1 MNISVNPYLMAV
13 VFVVFVLL
21 LWAMNVWVYRP
32 LLAFMDNRQAEIKDS
47 LAKIKTDNTQS
58 VEIRHQIDALL
69 KEAAEK
75 RREMI
80 AEAIQKAAESYDA
93 VIKQKENEL
102 NQEFEAFAKQ
112 LQNEK
117 QILKEQLQAQ
127 MPVFEDELNKRVAYG
142 FRELMDVFS

>member
-1 MNISVNPYLMAV
+1 MAV

-47 LAKIKTDNTQS
+47 LAKIKTDNAQS
-58 VEIRHQIDALL
+58 VEIRHQIETLL

-117 QILKEQLQAQ
+117 QVLKEQLQAQ
-127 MPVFEDELNKRVAYG
+127 MPVFESELNKRVAMG
-142 FRELMDVFS
+142 LGS

>member
-47 LAKIKTDNTQS
+47 LAKIKTDNVQS

-80 AEAIQKAAESYDA
+80 AEAIQKATESYDA
-93 VIKQKENEL
+93 VIKQKENEF

-117 QILKEQLQAQ
+117 QILKEQLQVQ
-127 MPVFEDELNKRVAYG
+127 MPVFENELNKRVAMG
-142 FRELMDVFS
+142 LGS

>member
-80 AEAIQKAAESYDA
+80 AEAIQKAIESYDA
-93 VIKQKENEL
+93 VIKQKESEL

-117 QILKEQLQAQ
+117 QALKEQLQVQ
-127 MPVFEDELNKRVAYG
+127 MPVFEDELNKRVAMG
-142 FRELMDVFS
+142 LGS

>member
-1 MNISVNPYLMAV
+1 MAV

-47 LAKIKTDNTQS
+47 LAKIKTDNAQS
-58 VEIRHQIDALL
+58 VEIRHQIETLL

-80 AEAIQKAAESYDA
+80 AEAIQKATESYDA

-117 QILKEQLQAQ
+117 QALKEQLQVQ
-127 MPVFEDELNKRVAYG
+127 MPVFEDELNKRVAMG
-142 FRELMDVFS
+142 LGS

>member
-1 MNISVNPYLMAV
+1 MAV

-47 LAKIKTDNTQS
+47 LAKIKTDNAQS
-58 VEIRHQIDALL
+58 VEIRHQIETLL

-80 AEAIQKAAESYDA
+80 AEAIQKATESYDA

-117 QILKEQLQAQ
+117 QVLKEQLQAQ
-127 MPVFEDELNKRVAYG
+127 MPVFEDELNKRVAMG
-142 FRELMDVFS
+142 LGS

>member
-1 MNISVNPYLMAV
+1 MAV

-47 LAKIKTDNTQS
+47 LAKIKMDNAQS
-58 VEIRHQIDALL
+58 VEIRHQIETLL

-117 QILKEQLQAQ
+117 QALKEQLQAQ
-127 MPVFEDELNKRVAYG
+127 MPVFEDELNKRVAMG
-142 FRELMDVFS
+142 LGS

>member
-1 MNISVNPYLMAV
+1 MAV

-58 VEIRHQIDALL
+58 MEIRHQIDALL

-117 QILKEQLQAQ
+117 QILKEQLQVQ
-127 MPVFEDELNKRVAYG
+127 MPVFENELNKRVAMG
-142 FRELMDVFS
+142 LGS

>member
-1 MNISVNPYLMAV
+1 MAV

-58 VEIRHQIDALL
+58 VEIRHQIEALL

-75 RREMI
+75 RREVI
-80 AEAIQKAAESYDA
+80 AEAIQKATESYDA

-102 NQEFEAFAKQ
+102 NQDFEAFIKQ

-117 QILKEQLQAQ
+117 QALKEQLQAQ
-127 MPVFEDELNKRVAYG
+127 MPVFEDELNKRVAMG
-142 FRELMDVFS
+142 LGS

>member
-1 MNISVNPYLMAV
+1 MAV

-32 LLAFMDNRQAEIKDS
+32 LLAFMDNRQTEIEDS

-58 VEIRHQIDALL
+58 VEIRHQIDTLL

-127 MPVFEDELNKRVAYG
+127 MPVFEGELNKRVAMG
-142 FRELMDVFS
+142 LGS

>member
-1 MNISVNPYLMAV
+1 MAV

-47 LAKIKTDNTQS
+47 LAKIKMDNAQS
-58 VEIRHQIDALL
+58 VEIGHQIDALL
-69 KEAAEK
+69 KEAAER
-75 RREMI
+75 RREII
-80 AEAIQKAAESYDA
+80 AEAIQKATESYDA

-117 QILKEQLQAQ
+117 QVLKEQLQAQ
-127 MPVFEDELNKRVAYG
+127 MPVFEDELNKRVAMG
-142 FRELMDVFS
+142 LGS

>member
-21 LWAMNVWVYRP
+21 LWVMNVWVYRP

-127 MPVFEDELNKRVAYG
+127 MPVFENELNKRVAMG
-142 FRELMDVFS
+142 LGS

>member
-1 MNISVNPYLMAV
+1 MAV

-32 LLAFMDNRQAEIKDS
+32 LLAFMDNRQAETKDS

-80 AEAIQKAAESYDA
+80 AEAIQKAVESYDA

-117 QILKEQLQAQ
+117 QILKEQLQVQ
-127 MPVFEDELNKRVAYG
+127 MPVFENELNKRVAMG
-142 FRELMDVFS
+142 LGS

>member
-80 AEAIQKAAESYDA
+80 VEAIQKATESYDA

-127 MPVFEDELNKRVAYG
+127 MPVFENELNKRVAMG
-142 FRELMDVFS
+142 LGS

>member
-1 MNISVNPYLMAV
+1 MAV

-47 LAKIKTDNTQS
+47 LAKIKTDNAQS
-58 VEIRHQIDALL
+58 VEIRHQIETLL

-75 RREMI
+75 RRETI
-80 AEAIQKAAESYDA
+80 VEAIQKAAESYDA

-117 QILKEQLQAQ
+117 QVLKEQLQAQ
-127 MPVFEDELNKRVAYG
+127 MPVFEDELNKRVAMG
-142 FRELMDVFS
+142 LGS

>member
-32 LLAFMDNRQAEIKDS
+32 LLTFMDNRQAEIKDS

-80 AEAIQKAAESYDA
+80 AEAIQKATESYDA

-112 LQNEK
+112 LKNKK
-117 QILKEQLQAQ
+117 QALKEQLQAQ
-127 MPVFEDELNKRVAYG
+127 MPVFEDELNKRVAMG
-142 FRELMDVFS
+142 LGS

>member
-1 MNISVNPYLMAV
+1 MAV

-58 VEIRHQIDALL
+58 VEIGYQIETLL

-75 RREMI
+75 RREML
-80 AEAIQKAAESYDA
+80 AEAIQKATESYDA

-102 NQEFEAFAKQ
+102 NQEFEAFIKQ

-117 QILKEQLQAQ
+117 QILKEQLQAR
-127 MPVFEDELNKRVAYG
+127 MPVFEDELNKRVAMG
-142 FRELMDVFS
+142 LGS

>member
-80 AEAIQKAAESYDA
+80 AEAIQKATESYDA
-93 VIKQKENEL
+93 VIKQKENDL
-102 NQEFEAFAKQ
+102 NQEFEAFVKQ

-117 QILKEQLQAQ
+117 QALKEQLQVQ
-127 MPVFEDELNKRVAYG
+127 MPVFEDELNKRVAMG
-142 FRELMDVFS
+142 LGS

>member
-102 NQEFEAFAKQ
+102 NQEFEAFAKR

-127 MPVFEDELNKRVAYG
+127 MPVFEDELNKRVA
-142 FRELMDVFS
+142 MDLGS

>member
-47 LAKIKTDNTQS
+47 LAKIKTDNAQS
-58 VEIRHQIDALL
+58 VEIGHQIENLL

-75 RREMI
+75 RREML
-80 AEAIQKAAESYDA
+80 AEAIQKATESYDA

-117 QILKEQLQAQ
+117 QALKEQLQVQ
-127 MPVFEDELNKRVAYG
+127 MPVFEDELNKRVAMG
-142 FRELMDVFS
+142 LGS

>member
-1 MNISVNPYLMAV
+1 MAV

-47 LAKIKTDNTQS
+47 LAKIKTDNAQS
-58 VEIRHQIDALL
+58 VEIGHQIEILL

-75 RREMI
+75 RREVI
-80 AEAIQKAAESYDA
+80 AEAIQKATESYDA

-127 MPVFEDELNKRVAYG
+127 MPVFEDELNKRVAMG
-142 FRELMDVFS
+142 LGS

>member
-1 MNISVNPYLMAV
+1 MAV

-69 KEAAEK
+69 REAAEK

-127 MPVFEDELNKRVAYG
+127 MPVFENELNKRVAMG
-142 FRELMDVFS
+142 LGS

>member
-1 MNISVNPYLMAV
+1 MAV

-47 LAKIKTDNTQS
+47 LAKIKTDNAQS
-58 VEIRHQIDALL
+58 VEIRHQIETLL

-75 RREMI
+75 RREML
-80 AEAIQKAAESYDA
+80 AEAIQKATESYDA

-117 QILKEQLQAQ
+117 QALKEQLQAQ
-127 MPVFEDELNKRVAYG
+127 MPVFENELNKRVAMG
-142 FRELMDVFS
+142 LGS

>member
-1 MNISVNPYLMAV
+1 MAV

-117 QILKEQLQAQ
+117 QALKEQLQAQ
-127 MPVFEDELNKRVAYG
+127 MPVFEDELNKRVAMG
-142 FRELMDVFS
+142 LGS

>member
-47 LAKIKTDNTQS
+47 LTKIKTDNTQS

-127 MPVFEDELNKRVAYG
+127 MPVFENELNKRVAMG
-142 FRELMDVFS
+142 LGS

>member
-1 MNISVNPYLMAV
+1 MAV

-47 LAKIKTDNTQS
+47 LAKIKTDNVQS
-58 VEIRHQIDALL
+58 VEIGHQIEALL

-75 RREMI
+75 RREML
-80 AEAIQKAAESYDA
+80 AEAIQKATESYDA

-127 MPVFEDELNKRVAYG
+127 MPVFEDELNKRVAMG
-142 FRELMDVFS
+142 LGS

>member
-58 VEIRHQIDALL
+58 VEIRHQIDVLL

-80 AEAIQKAAESYDA
+80 AEAIQKAIESYDA

-117 QILKEQLQAQ
+117 QILKEQLQVQ
-127 MPVFEDELNKRVAYG
+127 MPVFENELNKRVAMG
-142 FRELMDVFS
+142 LGS

>member
-1 MNISVNPYLMAV
+1 MAV

-69 KEAAEK
+69 KEATEK

-117 QILKEQLQAQ
+117 QILKEQLQVQ
-127 MPVFEDELNKRVAYG
+127 MPVFENELNKRVAMG
-142 FRELMDVFS
+142 LGS

>member
-1 MNISVNPYLMAV
+1 MAV

-47 LAKIKTDNTQS
+47 LAKIKTDNAQS
-58 VEIRHQIDALL
+58 VEIGYQIETLL

-117 QILKEQLQAQ
+117 QVLKEQLQAQ
-127 MPVFEDELNKRVAYG
+127 MPVFEDELNKRVAMG
-142 FRELMDVFS
+142 LGS

>member
-1 MNISVNPYLMAV
+1 MAV

-47 LAKIKTDNTQS
+47 LAKIKTDNAQS
-58 VEIRHQIDALL
+58 VEIRHQIETLL

-80 AEAIQKAAESYDA
+80 AEAIQKATESYDA

-102 NQEFEAFAKQ
+102 NQEFEAFIKQ

-117 QILKEQLQAQ
+117 QVLKEQLQAQ
-127 MPVFEDELNKRVAYG
+127 MPVFEDELNKRVAMG
-142 FRELMDVFS
+142 LGS

>member
-1 MNISVNPYLMAV
+1 MNISVSPYLMAV

-127 MPVFEDELNKRVAYG
+127 MPVFENELNKRVAMG
-142 FRELMDVFS
+142 LGS

>member
-1 MNISVNPYLMAV
+1 MAV

-47 LAKIKTDNTQS
+47 LAKIKTDNAQS
-58 VEIRHQIDALL
+58 VEIGHQIEALL

-117 QILKEQLQAQ
+117 QALKEQLQAQ
-127 MPVFEDELNKRVAYG
+127 MPVFEDELNKRVAMG
-142 FRELMDVFS
+142 LGS

>member
-1 MNISVNPYLMAV
+1 MNISVSPYLMAV

-47 LAKIKTDNTQS
+47 LAKIKTDNAQS
-58 VEIRHQIDALL
+58 VEIRHQIETLL

-80 AEAIQKAAESYDA
+80 AEAIQKATESYDA

-117 QILKEQLQAQ
+117 QALKEQLQAQ
-127 MPVFEDELNKRVAYG
+127 MPVFEDELNKRVAMG
-142 FRELMDVFS
+142 LGS

>member
-1 MNISVNPYLMAV
+1 MAV

-69 KEAAEK
+69 KEAAGK

-117 QILKEQLQAQ
+117 QALKEQLQVQ
-127 MPVFEDELNKRVAYG
+127 MPVFEDELNKRVAMG
-142 FRELMDVFS
+142 LGS

>member
-47 LAKIKTDNTQS
+47 LAKIKTDNAQS
-58 VEIRHQIDALL
+58 VEIGHQIDVLL
-69 KEAAEK
+69 KEAAER
-75 RREMI
+75 RREII
-80 AEAIQKAAESYDA
+80 AEAIQKATESYDA

-117 QILKEQLQAQ
+117 QVLKEQLQAQ
-127 MPVFEDELNKRVAYG
+127 MPVFEDELNKRVAMG
-142 FRELMDVFS
+142 LGS

>member
-1 MNISVNPYLMAV
+1 MNISINPYLMAV

-80 AEAIQKAAESYDA
+80 AEAIQKATESYDA

-117 QILKEQLQAQ
+117 QILKEQLQVQ
-127 MPVFEDELNKRVAYG
+127 MPVFENELNKRVAMG
-142 FRELMDVFS
+142 LGS

>member
-47 LAKIKTDNTQS
+47 LAKIKTDNAQS
-58 VEIRHQIDALL
+58 VEIDHQIETLL

-75 RREMI
+75 RREII
-80 AEAIQKAAESYDA
+80 AEAIQKATESYDA

-117 QILKEQLQAQ
+117 QALKEQLQVQ
-127 MPVFEDELNKRVAYG
+127 MPVFEDELNKRVAMG
-142 FRELMDVFS
+142 LGS

>member
-1 MNISVNPYLMAV
+1 MAV

-47 LAKIKTDNTQS
+47 LAKIKTDNAQS
-58 VEIRHQIDALL
+58 VEIGHQIDALL
-69 KEAAEK
+69 KEAAER
-75 RREMI
+75 RREII
-80 AEAIQKAAESYDA
+80 AEAIQKATESYDT

-102 NQEFEAFAKQ
+102 NQEFEAFIKQ

-117 QILKEQLQAQ
+117 QVLKEQLQAQ
-127 MPVFEDELNKRVAYG
+127 MPVFEDELNKRVAMG
-142 FRELMDVFS
+142 LGS

>member
-1 MNISVNPYLMAV
+1 MAV

-47 LAKIKTDNTQS
+47 LAKIKMDNTQS

-80 AEAIQKAAESYDA
+80 AEAIQKATKSYDA
-93 VIKQKENEL
+93 VIKQKESEL

-117 QILKEQLQAQ
+117 QILKEQLQVQ
-127 MPVFEDELNKRVAYG
+127 MPVFENELNKRVAMG
-142 FRELMDVFS
+142 LGS

>member
-32 LLAFMDNRQAEIKDS
+32 LLAFMDNRQAEIRDS

-75 RREMI
+75 RRGMI
-80 AEAIQKAAESYDA
+80 AEAIQKATESYDA

-127 MPVFEDELNKRVAYG
+127 MPVFENELNKRVAMG
-142 FRELMDVFS
+142 LGS